1 MESIHKCSKEKK
13 IDSMDR
19 KLNKLNTVV
28 METTN
33 GDSLLSLAKHTAEKT
48 DDMHDDLKQVLTFQT
63 VVETQREMKR
73 EIRERQ
79 ARRQQWLI
87 GLLVGTGMALLA
99 IVIALAKAPK

>member
-1 MESIHKCSKEKK
+1 MTTPCTKASK
-13 IDSMDR
+13 IDAMDK

-33 GDSLLSLAKHTAEKT
+33 GDSLLSLAKHTATKAE
-48 DDMHDDLKQVLTFQT
+48 DMHVDLKKVITFQT

-99 IVIALAKAPK
+99 IVIALATTPK